1 MSTTTDHRTVREK
14 LVEALE
20 RGHRL
25 FFEDYLED
33 VYEGTLDQHIAL
45 ILERYVRYC
54 GETKAGTR
62 VFRITEA
69 DLSVLIEDLVEAIN
83 GCIEATTTDGG
94 EAPEDE

>member
-1 MSTTTDHRTVREK
+1 MSTTTDHRTAREK

-45 ILERYVRYC
+45 VIERYVRYC

-69 DLSVLIEDLVEAIN
+69 DLSVLIDDLVEAIN
-83 GCIEATTTDGG
+83 GCIEAATTEGEDTPTD
-94 EAPEDE
+94 E